1 MRLSQFLIENIK
13 PIVHEWENF
22 ARTMPTT
29 GKPLDAEALRDH
41 AERMLR
47 AIATDLNTEQ
57 SAEQQIKKSHGH
69 GHNASGTDS
78 AATSHAVGRLMT
90 GFSINQVVAEF
101 RALRAS
107 VMRQWMKQV
116 KQDQSF
122 EVDDVIRFNEA
133 IDQALVESI
142 ASYTEAVQASHNIF
156 LGILGHDLR
165 TPLSAILLSVDGLLR
180 TEALGAKVSKAAAR
194 IYTSVGRASAIV
206 GDLLDFTRAQL
217 GPGIPVHRTLTNIAP
232 LCERIVDECRAVHP
246 DANLIL
252 HSTGHLEGHFDGARL
267 EQVFSNLIGN
277 ALQHGRAK
285 SPVKVTLGANGDA
298 LEFRVHNDGHPIP
311 SERLSALFN
320 PIGQY
325 CLQDPQD
332 RGPQASMGL
341 GLYIAAQIVAAH
353 NGVIE
358 VTSDEK
364 HGTEF
369 VVNIPFAEKDA
380 V

>member
-13 PIVHEWENF
+13 PIVLEWENF
-22 ARTMPTT
+22 ASTLPTT

-57 SAEQQIKKSHGH
+57 SAEQQIEKSHGH
-69 GHNASGTDS
+69 GLSGKDS

-116 KQDQSF
+116 NQDESF

-156 LGILGHDLR
+156 LGVLGHDLR
-165 TPLSAILLSVDGLLR
+165 APLSAILLSADRLLR
-180 TEALGAKVSKAAAR
+180 IDALGTKATKAAAQ
-194 IYTSVGRASAIV
+194 IHTSVGRASAIV

-217 GPGIPVHRTLTNIAP
+217 GPGIPVNRTLINIAP
-232 LCERIVDECRAVHP
+232 MCERIVDECRAVHP
-246 DANLIL
+246 DANLVL
-252 HSTGHLEGHFDGARL
+252 NSTGNVKGNFDGARL

-277 ALQHGRAK
+277 ALQHGKAK
-285 SPVKVTLGANGDA
+285 SPVKITLGTKGGS
-298 LEFRVHNDGHPIP
+298 LEFRVHNHGHAIP
-311 SERLSALFN
+311 SERLPALFN
-320 PIGQY
+320 PMGQY
-325 CLQDPQD
+325 CLQDTQN
-332 RGPQASMGL
+332 RGPQASLGL
-341 GLYIAAQIVAAH
+341 GLYIAAQIVASH
-353 NGVIE
+353 DGVIE